1 MGTWKPQV
9 GTEHPLSLFVFKIG
23 TFTEPGGQ
31 QLGLMADRQAP
42 GIVLFPRDSIW
53 LILSPLD
60 FSHTVGDL
68 NLGPQAYL
76 EGAFPMDPQSFLFSN
91 REART
96 QGLEVVRAVRVTWCL
111 ERTVGTS
118 RALCAFRK

>member
-1 MGTWKPQV
+1 MGACAQPCMGTWKPQV

-76 EGAFPMDPQSFLFSN
+76 ESAFPMDP
-91 REART
+91 
-96 QGLEVVRAVRVTWCL
+96 
-111 ERTVGTS
+111 
-118 RALCAFRK
+118 